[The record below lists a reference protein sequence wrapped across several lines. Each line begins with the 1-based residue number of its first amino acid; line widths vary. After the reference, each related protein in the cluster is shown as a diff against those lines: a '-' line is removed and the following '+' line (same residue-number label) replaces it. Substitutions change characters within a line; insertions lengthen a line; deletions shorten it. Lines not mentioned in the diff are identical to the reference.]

1 MTLHPVFGGTPDEN
15 SQTKITKSSNHNGD
29 IFINLEPTSTAL
41 RDIPPKEGKPSFNLL
56 SVFFPPEGREPK
68 NPLPTDKLDK
78 TQLKNGD
85 FVWFGH
91 SSVLFLTDNKVFL
104 TDPIFYN
111 ASPVPGFVRPYKMTN
126 RPQIKD
132 LPNID
137 AVLISHDHYDHL
149 DYEAI
154 QEMENK
160 VKHFYVPLG
169 VKAHLQRWGVSD
181 DKITE
186 FDWYEST
193 QIGDVKLILT
203 PSRHFSGRGLTN
215 RNSTLW
221 ASWVVKSPQM
231 SLFFSGDSGYG
242 KHYKEIG
249 KRFEPFDVALMED
262 GQYNERWP
270 DIHMMPEQSVQASID
285 LKAKHVLPVH
295 WGKYNLSLHKWKEPI
310 QRFLAEADKNNIITL
325 TPKIGQQFTL
335 ENPPT
340 PQTQG
345 KWWKGVE

>member
-1 MTLHPVFGGTPDEN
+1 M
-15 SQTKITKSSNHNGD
+15 
-29 IFINLEPTSTAL
+29 
-41 RDIPPKEGKPSFNLL
+41 
-56 SVFFPPEGREPK
+56 
-68 NPLPTDKLDK
+68 
-78 TQLKNGD
+78 
-85 FVWFGH
+85 
-91 SSVLFLTDNKVFL
+91 

-221 ASWVVKSPQM
+221 ASWVVKSPQI

-249 KRFEPFDVALMED
+249 KRFGPFDVALMED

-335 ENPPT
+335 ESPPT